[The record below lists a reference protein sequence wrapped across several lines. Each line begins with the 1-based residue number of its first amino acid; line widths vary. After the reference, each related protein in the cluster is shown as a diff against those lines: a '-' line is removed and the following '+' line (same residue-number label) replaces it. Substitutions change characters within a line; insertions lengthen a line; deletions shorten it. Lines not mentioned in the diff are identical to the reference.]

1 MLMRTLFRY
10 RQPILADEVQTFKAL
25 ITVHKVLQE
34 GHPIAVKEAQA
45 NINWLESLTRGV
57 TGEGL
62 RGMDLS
68 FRRERL
74 WDFKI
79 AVDAQGRKVRFLTSV
94 TGYGPLLRDY
104 VYFLLAKLAFH
115 RQHPEFNGLGSLQN
129 AFTVGAKKPYRTL

>member
-1 MLMRTLFRY
+1 MLTTTLPCH

-45 NINWLESLTRGV
+45 NINWLESLTRGI

-62 RGMDLS
+62 RGMALTT
-68 FRRERL
+68 REKETGH
-74 WDFKI
+74 FQKE
-79 AVDAQGRKVRFLTSV
+79 VKAQGLKGKSLTAK

-115 RQHPEFNGLGSLQN
+115 RQHPEFNGLDFLQS
-129 AFTVGAKKPYRTL
+129 ARMIGAKKPCRTI